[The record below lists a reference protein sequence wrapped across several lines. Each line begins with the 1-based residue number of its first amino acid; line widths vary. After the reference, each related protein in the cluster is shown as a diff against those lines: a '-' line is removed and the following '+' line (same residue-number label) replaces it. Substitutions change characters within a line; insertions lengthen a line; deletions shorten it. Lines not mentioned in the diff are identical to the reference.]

1 MKRTAIIILLNITF
15 LFLFNSCKKN
25 TFYLENKADKDA
37 RFVVIYY
44 PDSIFLDYNRHTD
57 KTENSGALIRNGDEY
72 WDPKIK
78 EKAENGLINIGAPMP
93 ENVFLSK
100 KEYRFQIINDEALI
114 NDSILIYS
122 ENGKYVTRVIANNR
136 PTEKIYY
143 YDGKFHIDSI
153 VWIIKNDSLAYK

>member
-1 MKRTAIIILLNITF
+1 MKGVDKIILLNIAF

-25 TFYLENKADKDA
+25 TFFLENKADKDA

-44 PDSIFLDYNRHTD
+44 PDSIFLGYNRYID
-57 KTENSGALIRNGDEY
+57 KTENSGALIRKGDEY
-72 WDPKIK
+72 WEPEIK
-78 EKAENGLINIGAPMP
+78 EKDQNGLINIGAPMP

-122 ENGKYVTRVIANNR
+122 ENGQYVTEVMSNWR
-136 PTEKIYY
+136 PSKRIYY
-143 YDGKFHIDSI
+143 YNNKFHIDSI
-153 VWIIKNDSLAYK
+153 TWIIKNDTLIYK